1 MTVRRELIGGPNF
14 SGRSAALMALLRDG
28 TFATE
33 SFYIGPYSEAALSG
47 LSSTIADEIDLY
59 GAKPAGV
66 GRDAFTPLDFAAI
79 GRQQPQTLSGGEQV
93 LLALHCFSLSRY
105 DALAIDTALEQL
117 DPANRGAALAYLDPH
132 RRGAASVALIDNRL
146 PPALPGWTRHERTA
160 DNRHFDCD
168 PLRLVA
174 ELPRRT
180 APAITVDGLHFAYR
194 HGKTIFRAVDLALDG
209 GTAYRLAGPNGAGK
223 TTLLKLLVG
232 VLAPNAGELRLGG
245 ARYRPWRSGNRA
257 IALSTQNPDHQWC
270 GATLHDDTA
279 RRRAAFARHADPAEL
294 SDDHVARLAAAL
306 GVHSLDAHLYELPLA
321 ARKRLS
327 WLWPLS
333 GALPWVM
340 LDEPS
345 IGQDFA
351 TRVRLAAAITHL
363 TAVGHGVLFVTHD
376 DDFAARIPHRVLAI
390 GDMQIRST

>member
-1 MTVRRELIGGPNF
+1 
-14 SGRSAALMALLRDG
+14 
-28 TFATE
+28 
-33 SFYIGPYSEAALSG
+33 
-47 LSSTIADEIDLY
+47 
-59 GAKPAGV
+59 
-66 GRDAFTPLDFAAI
+66 
-79 GRQQPQTLSGGEQV
+79 
-93 LLALHCFSLSRY
+93 
-105 DALAIDTALEQL
+105 
-117 DPANRGAALAYLDPH
+117 
-132 RRGAASVALIDNRL
+132 
-146 PPALPGWTRHERTA
+146 
-160 DNRHFDCD
+160 
-168 PLRLVA
+168 
-174 ELPRRT
+174 
-180 APAITVDGLHFAYR
+180 
-194 HGKTIFRAVDLALDG
+194 
-209 GTAYRLAGPNGAGK
+209 
-223 TTLLKLLVG
+223 